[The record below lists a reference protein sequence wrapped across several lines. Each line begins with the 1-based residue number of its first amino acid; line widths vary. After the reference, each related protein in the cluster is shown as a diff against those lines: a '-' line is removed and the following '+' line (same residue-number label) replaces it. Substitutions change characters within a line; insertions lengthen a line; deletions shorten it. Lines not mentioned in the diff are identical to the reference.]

1 MGGPYLQT
9 GIGQKPLPRLQKV
22 IQDQAVANFNNKT
35 SILASAAKF
44 VECQLMDV
52 ESLKKQVQ
60 LMKILVNGCKKH
72 PAYRAIR
79 PATGNCE
86 PCVKM
91 WDARRELNSLRK

>member
-1 MGGPYLQT
+1 
-9 GIGQKPLPRLQKV
+9 
-22 IQDQAVANFNNKT
+22 
-35 SILASAAKF
+35 
-44 VECQLMDV
+44 MDF

-60 LMKILVNGCKKH
+60 LMRILVAGCKKH

-91 WDARRELNSLRK
+91 WKARLELNDMEKQC